1 MKYETAGDPM
11 SGLKWTRKATRKI
24 AAELHREGVL
34 VSDKTVS
41 RLLKELGYSLQA
53 NRKKIALSGCGT
65 LKKRKERDRQFRHI
79 CRMRE
84 RFTRRNEPVIS
95 VDTKKKELIGNFKNS
110 GRVWRNRHCDVADHD
125 FPSYASGK
133 VTPYGVYDTI
143 ANKGAVY
150 VGLSHD
156 TAAFAV
162 DSITAWW
169 EQHGSKRYPRASR
182 ILILADNGGS
192 NRPSTVAWQYHLW
205 KSLCQK
211 HGLKVTLCHYPT
223 GASKWNP
230 IEHRL
235 FSEISKN
242 WAGVP
247 LKDLPTALNYIRT
260 TKTKTGLKVTASL
273 NQKPYQLKE
282 QISDDQL
289 SEIKLNRYHLFPKLN
304 YTLCSPN

>member
-24 AAELHREGVL
+24 AKELHREGIL

-41 RLLKELGYSLQA
+41 RLLKYLGYSLQA

-84 RFTRRNEPVIS
+84 CFTRRNEPVIS
-95 VDTKKKELIGNFKNS
+95 VDTKKKELVGNFKNP
-110 GRVWRNRHCDVADHD
+110 GRVWRNQHCDVADHD

-169 EQHGSKRYPRASR
+169 EQHGSKRYSHANR
-182 ILILADNGGS
+182 LLVLADNGGS

-205 KSLCQK
+205 ESLCQK

-247 LKDLPTALNYIRT
+247 LKNLSTALNYIRT
-260 TKTKTGLKVTASL
+260 TKTKTRRAFELMSAFNL
-273 NQKPYQLKE
+273 N
-282 QISDDQL
+282 
-289 SEIKLNRYHLFPKLN
+289 
-304 YTLCSPN
+304 